1 MKEKTLVEMKNKIVS
16 QNRVIEYML
25 NEVSRLQEL
34 GIGTL
39 ETVKLMPGYTEALA
53 TLKQKMEENVERKL
67 KEENKDGTIK

>member
-34 GIGTL
+34 GVGTL
-39 ETVKLMPGYTEALA
+39 ETVKLMPGYTEAIEE
-53 TLKQKMEENVERKL
+53 LKRKMEENI
-67 KEENKDGTIK
+67 KEKQKDNGISK

>member
-34 GIGTL
+34 GVGTL
-39 ETVKLMPGYTEALA
+39 ETVKLMPGYAEAIEE
-53 TLKQKMEENVERKL
+53 LKRKMEENI
-67 KEENKDGTIK
+67 KEKQKDNGISK